1 MATAPVQPTVPSAVP
16 AAADEAL
23 GLLGRLRQQLEQL
36 DWLGLAGEWGLRL
49 LAALLI
55 FAIGLWL
62 SRKLSKALERALRR
76 ANVDPM
82 LGSFLRNITY
92 FGGVIVVTV
101 AALTQVGIPPASLLA
116 VLGAAGLA
124 IALALR
130 DSLSNFASGVM
141 LILLRPFKA
150 GDYVQI
156 AGQEGEIEQVR
167 VFQTRLRTI
176 DNRIIVL
183 PNSQITTAPIINF
196 TALPR
201 RRLDLTI
208 GVGYDD
214 DLAEAKAALLAV
226 AAANPRV
233 LKDPAADV
241 LLTSLAES
249 SVNLVLR
256 AWVNTTDVLGT
267 KSELLEG
274 IHGELRR
281 RGLSIPY
288 PQRDLHV
295 YHHGT
300 PPGSGST
307 AGPMRDIVDDGG
319 P

>member
-1 MATAPVQPTVPSAVP
+1 MATLPAPPAAPVP
-16 AAADEAL
+16 ADEAL

-36 DWLGLAGEWGLRL
+36 DWLGLAGEWGLRV

-92 FGGVIVVTV
+92 FGGVIIVVVT
-101 AALTQVGIPPASLLA
+101 ALTQVGIPPASLLA

-156 AGQEGEIEQVR
+156 AGQEGEIEHVR

-233 LKDPAADV
+233 LKDPATDV
-241 LLTSLAES
+241 LVVSLAES

-256 AWVNTTDVLGT
+256 AWVGTADFLGA

-295 YHHGT
+295 YHHGEAV
-300 PPGSGST
+300 GSGVSK
-307 AGPMRDIVDDGG
+307 RELIDDGG